1 MDFVNEKNEVKW
13 EGGGRTVAGQ
23 SGQAFRVEG
32 NGFIN
37 VKGVQP
43 PEWNQPFSFGCW
55 VKPDAGNAN
64 GALFSKM
71 NEGNAF
77 RGFDL
82 WLQQGSVGTHLISK
96 WQDNAIKVVSKA
108 KVPSKMDACVR
119 HL

>member
-1 MDFVNEKNEVKW
+1 M
-13 EGGGRTVAGQ
+13 GRRRTHGAGQ

-71 NEGNAF
+71 DEGNAY

-82 WLQQGSVGTHLISK
+82 WLQQGSVGTPFPNGRTTPSRLS
-96 WQDNAIKVVSKA
+96 VSQSA
-108 KVPSKMDACVR
+108 RQKMDTCVR